1 MIMSGVL
8 HYIQELDIYS
18 LPIIALLIG
27 AGFMVGFIN
36 TLAGSGTVI
45 SYSLFMFLGLSA
57 PFANGTIRLG
67 VIMQTLSASLNFKR
81 QGVLDIKRGLF
92 LAFPTVLGSVLGAQI
107 AVNINKDI
115 FEIVIAVVMLV
126 MGVFIFFKPQRW
138 IKGVERLQKK
148 RLGLKSFFLF
158 FLIGIYG
165 GFIHIGVGI
174 FLLAALV
181 LHGGF
186 DLVKA
191 NALKVFIVFLYSP
204 FALLVYMLNGQ
215 VHYGIGM
222 IAAIGNVLGGL
233 VASQFALSWGSN
245 FVRWLLIL
253 IILLFSLRT
262 LGLFSL

>member
-1 MIMSGVL
+1 MAEMMQYL
-8 HYIQELDIYS
+8 QDLDIYS
-18 LPIIALLIG
+18 WPIIILLIG

-67 VIMQTLSASLNFKR
+67 VIMQTLSASLSFRR
-81 QGVLDIKRGLF
+81 QAVLDVKRGLF
-92 LAFPTVLGSVLGAQI
+92 LALPTVLGSVLGAQI
-107 AVNINKDI
+107 AVKINKDV
-115 FEIVIAVVMLV
+115 FEIVIAVVMLI

-138 IKGVERLQKK
+138 LKGVDGLQTK
-148 RLGLKSFFLF
+148 RLGIKSFFLF

-181 LHGGF
+181 LQGGY

-191 NALKVFIVFLYSP
+191 NVLKVFIVFLYSP
-204 FALLVYMLNGQ
+204 FALLVFMLNGQ
-215 VHYGIGM
+215 VHYGMGL
-222 IAAIGNVLGGL
+222 IASVGNIIGGL
-233 VASQFALSWGSN
+233 IASYFAVSWGAN

-253 IILLFSLRT
+253 IILLFSLRL
-262 LGLFSL
+262 LGFIDL

>member
-1 MIMSGVL
+1 MSEIIL
-8 HYIQELDIYS
+8 YLKELDIYS
-18 LPIIALLIG
+18 LPIIALLIT
-27 AGFMVGFIN
+27 AGFMVGFVN

-81 QGVLDIKRGLF
+81 QGALEIRRGLF
-92 LAFPTVLGSVLGAQI
+92 LALPTVLGSILGAQI
-107 AVNINKDI
+107 AVNINKDV
-115 FEIVIAVVMLV
+115 FEIVIGVVMLI

-138 IKGVERLQKK
+138 LKGVEGLQKK
-148 RLGLKSFFLF
+148 RLGPKSFLLF

-181 LHGGF
+181 LQGGY

-215 VHYGIGM
+215 VHYSMGL
-222 IAAIGNVLGGL
+222 IAAIGNIIGGV
-233 VASQFALSWGSN
+233 VASQFALSWGAN

-253 IILLFSLRT
+253 IVVLFSLHV
-262 LGLFSL
+262 FDFF

>member
-1 MIMSGVL
+1 MAEMMQYL
-8 HYIQELDIYS
+8 QDLDIYS
-18 LPIIALLIG
+18 WPIIILLIG

-67 VIMQTLSASLNFKR
+67 VIMQTLSASLSFRR
-81 QGVLDIKRGLF
+81 QAVLDVRRGLF
-92 LAFPTVLGSVLGAQI
+92 LALPTVLGSVLGAQI
-107 AVNINKDI
+107 AVKIDKDI
-115 FEIVIAVVMLV
+115 FETVIAVVMLI
-126 MGVFIFFKPQRW
+126 MGVFIFLKPQRW
-138 IKGVERLQKK
+138 LKGVDGLQKK
-148 RLGLKSFFLF
+148 RLGIKSFFLF

-181 LHGGF
+181 LQGGY

-204 FALLVYMLNGQ
+204 FALLVFMLNGQ
-215 VHYGIGM
+215 VHYGMGL
-222 IAAIGNVLGGL
+222 IASVGNIIGGL
-233 VASQFALSWGSN
+233 IASYFAVSWGAN

-253 IILLFSLRT
+253 IILLFSLRL
-262 LGLFSL
+262 LGFIDL

>member
-1 MIMSGVL
+1 MIL
-8 HYIQELDIYS
+8 YLQDLDIYF
-18 LPIIALLIG
+18 LPVITLLIT
-27 AGFMVGFIN
+27 AGFMVGFVN

-81 QGVLDIKRGLF
+81 QGILEIRRGLL
-92 LAFPTVLGSVLGAQI
+92 LALPTVLGSVLGAQI
-107 AVNINKDI
+107 AVNINTDV
-115 FEIVIAVVMLV
+115 FELVIGFVMLI

-138 IKGVERLQKK
+138 LKGVKGLQKK
-148 RLGLKSFFLF
+148 RVGIKSIFLF

-181 LHGGF
+181 LQCGY

-191 NALKVFIVFLYSP
+191 NALKVFIVFFYSP

-215 VHYGIGM
+215 VCYNMGL
-222 IAAIGNVLGGL
+222 IAAVGNVLGGV
-233 VASQFALSWGSN
+233 VASQFALSWGAS

-253 IILLFSLRT
+253 IILLFSFHM
-262 LGLFSL
+262 LGFC